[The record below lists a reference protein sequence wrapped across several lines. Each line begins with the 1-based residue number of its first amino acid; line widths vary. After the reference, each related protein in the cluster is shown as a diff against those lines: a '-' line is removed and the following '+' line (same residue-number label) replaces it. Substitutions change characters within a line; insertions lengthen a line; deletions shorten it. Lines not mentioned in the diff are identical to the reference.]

1 MEPAPYGGFMTR
13 TIDSENEQKDLLAKQ
28 LVEVVVNGKTETLR
42 PDAVH
47 VRGVDNLSTAEIEAF
62 VNLYLNHDYESP
74 EYVALGEPILFRVQW
89 IDDLNANVIF
99 KTHADAL
106 MALQRLSEEWPGV
119 ETSAGNAVAESPLFS
134 QEYLAALVEERRARL
149 YAASIPF
156 FRHQKHLKELAEGQD
171 LFEAKKAEIE
181 EQKATEMEEDG
192 SSVVLYIRQALQS
205 DRKVKNA
212 AAYSR
217 YYLLHGEPDR
227 TKPRPRREAG
237 EERGRGAYARE
248 EDDGQDLFAEKIK
261 STTEKKRADDI
272 EEDLFASRLRERSP
286 ARH

>member
-28 LVEVVVNGKTETLR
+28 SVEVVVNGTTETLR

-74 EYVALGEPILFRVQW
+74 EYVALGEPISFRVQW
-89 IDDLNANVIF
+89 IDDSNANVIF

-106 MALQRLSEEWPGV
+106 SALQRLSEEWPGV
-119 ETSAGNAVAESPLFS
+119 ENSTGNAVAESPLFS
-134 QEYLAALVEERRARL
+134 QEYLAALVEERRARS

>member
-1 MEPAPYGGFMTR
+1 MTR

-28 LVEVVVNGKTETLR
+28 LVEVGVNGTTETLR

-74 EYVALGEPILFRVQW
+74 EYVVLGEPILFRVQW

-106 MALQRLSEEWPGV
+106 IALQRLSEEWPGV
-119 ETSAGNAVAESPLFS
+119 ENSTGNAVAESPLFS